1 MAEQKLTPQQLK
13 RLEELKKLSLKEQE
27 LLLLREKELGL
38 AKKKYQ
44 LSRKETAELKR
55 KEIARLKSSKVDDS
69 FKNVIAINEVEA
81 QSTVTTSGGG
91 GGSVDEYQASLTS
104 LGIYAPAEEISIEDV
119 RDIIEKREI
128 IAAVKIIDFD
138 LHYEI
143 EKIPRPEHDKI
154 YSLSTIEKNII
165 DVPVWAA
172 NIDTDIFEETHVL
185 KNFVRQVG
193 GMYHFSVSG
202 AVGTTFELMVY
213 NATNRTY
220 YNWNETRL
228 DNDKKRIDV
237 SGGDDYTPS
246 FSGSFKHGSNFFQGE
261 ISDVGREIIPI
272 FLPAVSKETVY
283 RIGFV
288 KGNKKRYVT
297 TDYGNLPTF
306 DRKETPTYKLTQ
318 LPNTTTTIKIE
329 KSSQLAEGSG
339 ELIINHAPGSRLNS
353 SNATG
358 GRYDIELTVSPRNQ
372 IELRDDILN
381 GIVSFEH
388 LDFDQDATE
397 VLGIN
402 LTASVSEGKAGLIK
416 GTITLGRASLRA
428 SVISL
433 RAADIFTTNKSKT

>member
-44 LSRKETAELKR
+44 LSREETAELKR

-91 GGSVDEYQASLTS
+91 GGGGVDEYQASLTS

-143 EKIPRPEHDKI
+143 EKIPQPEHDKI

-213 NATNRTY
+213 NATDETY
-220 YNWNETRL
+220 YNWNKTSV
-228 DNDKKRIDV
+228 DNE
-237 SGGDDYTPS
+237 DDYTPS
-246 FSGSFKHGSNFFQGE
+246 FSGSFQHGSTFFQGE

-288 KGNKKRYVT
+288 KANKKRYVT

-306 DRKETPTYKLTQ
+306 HRKETPTYKLTQ

-329 KSSQLAEGSG
+329 KSVQLAEGGG